1 MLYPPAAT
9 SPLACP
15 CGLPDG
21 GRFVPFCVPDD
32 PQSHINKGGGSSIR
46 GCYALYLYDARV
58 AHQMRKDPA
67 VFAFYLSFSHFVKL
81 QIPAVHLS
89 FSCGKPAP
97 KPAANQAANQAANLQ
112 QILLAAECCSAV
124 NHAANLQQITMQ
136 ITMQTCSKSPYKQRK
151 SHRLPRA
158 RTYIHSFRA
167 GLFA

>member
-81 QIPAVHLS
+81 QIPAVYLS

-97 KPAANQAANQAANLQ
+97 KPAAN
-112 QILLAAECCSAV
+112 
-124 NHAANLQQITMQ
+124 HAANLQQITR
-136 ITMQTCSKSPYKQRK
+136 QTCSKSGGK
-151 SHRLPRA
+151 SGGKPA
-158 RTYIHSFRA
+158 ANIVSC
-167 GLFA
+167 